1 MAKKLD
7 NESVAKR
14 NDKGENSEHRRRASR
29 LRRRNAPHASYARGA
44 RTGDR
49 PKTG

>member
-14 NDKGENSEHRRRASR
+14 NDKGETPSTVE
-29 LRRRNAPHASYARGA
+29 G
-44 RTGDR
+44 RTFDAKGPEPSHHLDVDNHL
-49 PKTG
+49 